1 MDKSIGNF
9 SKTSISDLNKIN
21 AIISMTNAGNFTVND
36 NLCVAVTESDNV
48 TYESNDEVINL
59 QCTDMN
65 VLCNPPEALSPVDLK
80 LCFSF
85 GLSVLLIACLY
96 ALFNNNCYELL
107 PNLQETSEEKDN
119 VYDFSSTKDGKDSKA
134 SKDLWKCIHSLN
146 PSQQEKPYELLNED
160 GHASLIGI
168 NTGKVVEFDV
178 RTRNC
183 SIYQYYIGKNEPKAT
198 HECNVNWTGSSKGM
212 EPDMACSMIQRL
224 AEDGYTVGTLHADN
238 DATTQSRLP
247 RSIIKKDDKT
257 HVKKNLS
264 KRLYGLSKNYKQL
277 KSAKVIP
284 YIVRCFMYTISKHQ
298 NSKQS
303 MKTELATIV
312 PHIFGHHEQ
321 CSPTWCTYVKDP
333 TKFRFKHLPNGK
345 ALSGDKLREELDK
358 LAQNYIERA
367 DRLLNLGSTQSN
379 ESFNNSVASFAPK
392 NRFYGGTK
400 SLKARVSSA
409 VMQKNEGYGWLSKV
423 NKNSLL
429 SPGHLTILHGI
440 RKDRRRKQIR
450 KTQSTTNFKR
460 KRLTIKSKKLKDNQ
474 RESVKEGDTYGGEI
488 EVQEHIDTETIPSK
502 MKFGGEESVVVFDLE
517 TTGLSRKS
525 DITQLAAF
533 DGTTVFNEYVSPR
546 EVISPKSSEITGLT
560 FDFSCD
566 QMYHHGKPVKSR
578 DIQIVLLEFIEF
590 ISKKKKPIL
599 FGHNIA
605 SFDIPI
611 LMNKL
616 RQHSLLSEFML
627 HIYGCIDTIKLA
639 RRKFKTKDIGNH
651 KQQTLVTKLLGVE
664 YDAHNA
670 CADVTSL
677 FQLLAHFEYS
687 EKDVFPFNSA
697 LLTDSYIPLIRASRI
712 TKLTARKLAHSGLCL
727 KHLQLA
733 FNRDSENGLKSI
745 LLEHGFN
752 AKTVTCFTKHF
763 TCTEE

>member
-1 MDKSIGNF
+1 MADDKYSHRVRGKMASTGR
-9 SKTSISDLNKIN
+9 SKKADRMRQMNRKETLRGEDHDYGAVLGEGPVSVNATDLQVGKNVELGPSKPWFQGRRVVELDVLARSMNCEKCNSWLRLSDIK
-21 AIISMTNAGNFTVND
+21 
-36 NLCVAVTESDNV
+36 
-48 TYESNDEVINL
+48 DEVIYG
-59 QCTDMN
+59 M
-65 VLCNPPEALSPVDLK
+65 A
-80 LCFSF
+80 SF
-85 GLSVLLIACLY
+85 LYISCPSSAC
-96 ALFNNNCYELL
+96 
-107 PNLQETSEEKDN
+107 QH
-119 VYDFSSTKDGKDSKA
+119 
-134 SKDLWKCIHSLN
+134 ISLV
-146 PSQQEKPYELLNED
+146 P
-160 GHASLIGI
+160 
-168 NTGKVVEFDV
+168 TGKKSNGKGFDINYKV
-178 RTRNC
+178 C
-183 SIYQYYIGKNEPKAT
+183 L
-198 HECNVNWTGSSKGM
+198 GSSKGM

-224 AEDGYTVGTLHADN
+224 AEDGFTVGTLHADN

-247 RSIIKKDDKT
+247 RSIIKKDDKI

-284 YIVRCFMYTISKHQ
+284 YIVRCFMYAISRHQ
-298 NSKQS
+298 NCKQS
-303 MKTELATIV
+303 MKAELATIV

-321 CSPTWCTYVKDP
+321 
-333 TKFRFKHLPNGK
+333 FKHLPNGK
-345 ALSGDKLREELDK
+345 ALSGDKLKEELDK
-358 LAQNYIERA
+358 LAQSYIERA

-423 NKNSLL
+423 NKKSLL
-429 SPGHLTILHGI
+429 SPWTFNHTSWNSKGS
-440 RKDRRRKQIR
+440 RRKQIR
-450 KTQSTTNFKR
+450 KTQSTTNFKK

-474 RESVKEGDTYGGEI
+474 RETVKEGDTYGGEI

-502 MKFGGEESVVVFDLE
+502 MKFEGEESVVVFDLE

-546 EVISPKSSEITGLT
+546 EAISPKVSELTGLT

-566 QMYHHGKPVKSR
+566 QMYHHGKPVESR
-578 DIQIVLLEFIEF
+578 DIQIVLLKFIDF
-590 ISKKKKPIL
+590 ISKRRNPFFLVITLLK
-599 FGHNIA
+599 
-605 SFDIPI
+605 FDIPI

-616 RQHSLLSEFML
+616 RQHSLLSEFLL

-651 KQQTLVTKLLGVE
+651 KQKKTLVTKLLGIE

-677 FQLLAHFEYS
+677 FQLLEHFEYS
-687 EKDVFPFNSA
+687 ERMFF
-697 LLTDSYIPLIRASRI
+697 
-712 TKLTARKLAHSGLCL
+712 HSMQLC
-727 KHLQLA
+727 
-733 FNRDSENGLKSI
+733 
-745 LLEHGFN
+745 
-752 AKTVTCFTKHF
+752 
-763 TCTEE
+763 

>member
-1 MDKSIGNF
+1 MADDKYSQRVRGKMASTGR
-9 SKTSISDLNKIN
+9 SKKADRMRKMNSKETLRGEDHDYGAVFVEGPTSVNATDLEVGENVELGSSKPWFQGRRVVELDVLARSMNCEKCSSWLRLSDIK
-21 AIISMTNAGNFTVND
+21 
-36 NLCVAVTESDNV
+36 
-48 TYESNDEVINL
+48 DEVIYGMASFLYISCPSSACQHISLVPTGKKSNGKGFDINYKVCL
-59 QCTDMN
+59 AMINAGMGPSHVNNFLTG
-65 VLCNPPEALSPVDLK
+65 CNIPPVDASTLRK
-80 LCFSF
+80 KQKELAPVIIEAAEASCKEAQREELECSECSELEGSF
-85 GLSVLLIACLY
+85 DAGWQKRGSGWSY
-96 ALFNNNCYELL
+96 N
-107 PNLQETSEEKDN
+107 S
-119 VYDFSSTKDGKDSKA
+119 
-134 SKDLWKCIHSLN
+134 H
-146 PSQQEKPYELLNED
+146 
-160 GHASLIGI
+160 
-168 NTGKVVEFDV
+168 
-178 RTRNC
+178 
-183 SIYQYYIGKNEPKAT
+183 
-198 HECNVNWTGSSKGM
+198 TGSSKGM

-546 EVISPKSSEITGLT
+546 EVISPKSSEVTGLT

-639 RRKFKTKDIGNH
+639 RRKFK
-651 KQQTLVTKLLGVE
+651 
-664 YDAHNA
+664 
-670 CADVTSL
+670 
-677 FQLLAHFEYS
+677 
-687 EKDVFPFNSA
+687 
-697 LLTDSYIPLIRASRI
+697 
-712 TKLTARKLAHSGLCL
+712 L
-727 KHLQLA
+727 K
-733 FNRDSENGLKSI
+733 
-745 LLEHGFN
+745 
-752 AKTVTCFTKHF
+752 T
-763 TCTEE
+763 